1 MSTLRIVIGDKAYS
15 SWSLR
20 AWLILKMSG
29 LPFEEIKVKLRQP
42 DTAAAIR
49 RYSPSGKVPLLYD
62 GDLRVWESLAIGEYL
77 AERVKT
83 LALWPAD
90 GEARAVARAVSAEM
104 HAGFAAL
111 RRELPMD
118 CGRRETKSPQG
129 EAAAD
134 IARVTEIWRHCRAT
148 YGQGGP
154 FLFGAFSV
162 ADGMFAPVAS
172 RFLTYDIP
180 LDPVSGAYRNA
191 LLALPAMQEW
201 MRDAAAE
208 A

>member
-1 MSTLRIVIGDKAYS
+1 MCDLRIVIGDKAYS

-62 GDLRVWESLAIGEYL
+62 GDLRIWESLAIGEYL
-77 AERVKT
+77 AERVAT
-83 LALWPAD
+83 PALWPAD

-104 HAGFAAL
+104 HAGFGAL
-111 RRELPMD
+111 RRDFPMD
-118 CGRRETKSPQG
+118 CGRREKKSPQG
-129 EAAAD
+129 EAATD
-134 IARVTEIWRHCRAT
+134 IARITEIWRHCRAT

-154 FLFGAFSV
+154 FLFGTFSV
-162 ADGMFAPVAS
+162 ADGMLAPVAS
-172 RFLTYDIP
+172 RFLTYNIP
-180 LDPVSGAYRNA
+180 LDRVSGAYRDA

-208 A
+208 S